1 MKDFFSWLIL
11 VPLSLGILTE
21 AFESS
26 PFLGFGMVVPVGG
39 GTKERSKVFFVQP
52 QKALSSSVSNGLVD
66 RRRIRSHPHPG
77 LAASDNDT
85 ADNNGNDAYDFNAA
99 FRARKD
105 DIEAGETVSGFS
117 AQPLGD
123 DEESVAVRRKS
134 NVSPLLSG
142 LFSLVVLAIV
152 ALNFRIALSPFFDAK
167 PSNGDQEEEEIF
179 ERKQLPRNERPKSTI
194 VDFGDLLKEP

>member
-52 QKALSSSVSNGLVD
+52 QKALSSSVSNGFVD

-99 FRARKD
+99 FRARKGRYRSQRNGVRILYPTIGRRRGIRRRQTE
-105 DIEAGETVSGFS
+105 IERFA
-117 AQPLGD
+117 P
-123 DEESVAVRRKS
+123 AVRPVFVGRPRYS
-134 NVSPLLSG
+134 SFEFPHCPI
-142 LFSLVVLAIV
+142 AI
-152 ALNFRIALSPFFDAK
+152 F
-167 PSNGDQEEEEIF
+167 
-179 ERKQLPRNERPKSTI
+179 
-194 VDFGDLLKEP
+194 